1 MFAEAVAMARV
12 ADEGRR
18 DRALMSIV
26 EAGLVESSTTTF
38 GEVLASPT
46 RSNALFFIITE
57 IVHGDRG
64 ARALAASPELRIR
77 MTG

>member
-1 MFAEAVAMARV
+1 MARV

-18 DRALMSIV
+18 DRALMSIAEAQV
-26 EAGLVESSTTTF
+26 EAGLVESATTTF

-46 RSNALFFIITE
+46 RSNGLFFIITE
-57 IVHGDRG
+57 IVHGDRYT
-64 ARALAASPELRIR
+64 RALAASPELRIR